1 MAPIT
6 HLDEARSRKAAAAPA
21 AGDTRPAGGL
31 RLPPG
36 IEPAPA
42 WVPARPTVVEV
53 LAGAAAGAGIVL
65 ARPFVLAILR
75 AADDCARSRRPGV
88 SRPDMQPSTRPDTQ
102 PRTRPDTQPST
113 PAGARPGADPLVI
126 AAARRDRDA
135 ADPGW
140 FGPDSVAWKVQADPA
155 MFVAGV
161 AAFALQLLHPL
172 ALAGVIDHSS
182 FAEDFT
188 GRVLRTG
195 AFVQGVVFGGSAEAA
210 ARVAGV
216 KRVHTRVVGTAP
228 DGRHYDAAEPDLL
241 RWVHIG
247 EYLAIAAAYR
257 RFGAYP
263 LSRAELDGYVAEV
276 AAVGE
281 AMGAPDPPRSWEA
294 LEAAAQRFRPELAVS
309 EQTIAAL
316 RFLRHPAG
324 LPPLARPAWEVLFAG
339 ATACIPPWARKLLG
353 LRAPSPAELITCRS
367 LVRGL
372 AALLGDPPPLL
383 AARARLGLSRS

>member
-1 MAPIT
+1 M
-6 HLDEARSRKAAAAPA
+6 
-21 AGDTRPAGGL
+21 
-31 RLPPG
+31 
-36 IEPAPA
+36 

-53 LAGAAAGAGIVL
+53 LAGAAAGTGTIV
-65 ARPFVLAILR
+65 ARPLVLGIRR
-75 AADDCARSRRPGV
+75 AAGDWARPQRPGPRAHMWPG
-88 SRPDMQPSTRPDTQ
+88 SRPGTRPGT
-102 PRTRPDTQPST
+102 T
-113 PAGARPGADPLVI
+113 AGAAPGADPLVV
-126 AAARRDRDA
+126 AAARRDRDT

-155 MFVAGV
+155 MFVAGA

-172 ALAGVIDHSS
+172 ALAGVADHSS
-182 FAEDFT
+182 FTEDFT

-195 AFVQGVVFGGSAEAA
+195 AFVQGVAFGGSAEAA

-216 KRVHTRVVGTAP
+216 KRVHSRVVGTAP

-276 AAVGE
+276 AVVGG
-281 AMGAPDPPRSWEA
+281 AMGVPDPPRSWEA
-294 LEAAAQRFRPELAVS
+294 LDAAAQRFRPELAVS

-324 LPPLARPAWEVLFAG
+324 LPSPARPAWEVLFAG
-339 ATACIPPWARKLLG
+339 ATACIPPWARELLG
-353 LRAPSPAELITCRS
+353 LRAPSPAELIACRS
-367 LVRGL
+367 LLRGL
-372 AALLGDPPPLL
+372 AVVLGDPPPLL
-383 AARARLGLSRS
+383 AARARLGLSGS